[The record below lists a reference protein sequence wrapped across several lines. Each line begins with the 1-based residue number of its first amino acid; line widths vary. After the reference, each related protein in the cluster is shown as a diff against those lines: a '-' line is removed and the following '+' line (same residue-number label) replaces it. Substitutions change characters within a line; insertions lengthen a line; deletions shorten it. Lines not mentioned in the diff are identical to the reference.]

1 MNLSTPLKQRRQ
13 TKEDPLKDF
22 KKKRPLLSNASL
34 KRICSVKTSDT
45 ASCYWLQ
52 QWIDQ
57 FVRENS
63 YPPQLVSDDF
73 YSLLSHYFEPKKI
86 VDILERVRRD
96 YRRAFPLSEP
106 QEEVDTLEWLIDLL
120 RKDPAV
126 IKELPPN
133 YLRANS
139 ATA

>member
-1 MNLSTPLKQRRQ
+1 MDWSNPIKKR
-13 TKEDPLKDF
+13 KKADDPLKDF
-22 KKKRPLLSNASL
+22 KKKRPSLSNASV
-34 KRICSVKTSDT
+34 KRVCAVKTSDT
-45 ASCYWLQ
+45 ASCRWLQ
-52 QWIDQ
+52 NWIDQ

-120 RKDPAV
+120 RKDPIVVA
-126 IKELPPN
+126 ELPPD
-133 YLRANS
+133 YLRAIS
-139 ATA
+139 ASG